1 MTITAPN
8 IDRTYRQSVARQGA
22 MLFSGYALAQA
33 MSFAR
38 NALIGH
44 GLAKGDFGIAA
55 TITLLLQVVETL
67 SDLGSD
73 RLIVQ
78 DRDGD
83 TPRFMAASHSVLLA
97 RGVLLTVLLLAVA
110 PVIARFFAIE
120 NAVWGFQLAALTP
133 LIKGFMHLDC
143 RRAQR
148 LLDNR
153 PQLIVEVLPQAVAL
167 ALTLPALAL
176 AHDYAVVVWLSLAQ
190 AAASVAISHLL
201 ARTPYRL
208 GFDRAILERQISFG
222 WPILVSALPLI
233 AVYQGDRMIIGR
245 TAGMEPF
252 AAYTAAFMVTM
263 VPGLIAA
270 KVGHALMLPM
280 FADLIR
286 QGRRLRSRFTFMM
299 EATTLAAALYLALFL
314 IAGATLLPL
323 CFGANYIGLG
333 NVSAWLAAMW
343 AARMMQAVAGMALM
357 ASGSTRP
364 FIVAGVI
371 RALALPVAAWYA
383 THGANIATIAAI
395 GAAAEVCS
403 LAYVALRLEWLE
415 TGLGAIF
422 ASRALFVLPVAL
434 AAVLVRGVVS
444 GGVAVTAVTCTV
456 VLLAVSAIGLTLMPA
471 LRAQLRHSFKAAAVP
486 CAA

>member
-1 MTITAPN
+1 MGAPG
-8 IDRTYRQSVARQGA
+8 IDGTYRQNVARQGA
-22 MLFSGYALAQA
+22 LLFSGYALAQA

-55 TITLLLQVVETL
+55 TITLILQVVETL

-83 TPRFMAASHSVLLA
+83 SPRFMATSHSVLLA
-97 RGVLLTVLLLAVA
+97 RGVLLTIILLASA
-110 PVIARFFAIE
+110 PVMARFFAIE
-120 NAVWGFQLAALTP
+120 NAAWAFQLAALTP

-153 PQLIVEVLPQAVAL
+153 PQLIVEVLPQAIAL
-167 ALTLPALAL
+167 ALTLPAIAM
-176 AHDYAVVVWLSLAQ
+176 AHDYATVVWLSLAQ
-190 AAASVAISHLL
+190 AAATVVISHML
-201 ARTPYRL
+201 AKPPYRL
-208 GFDRAILERQISFG
+208 GFDIAILERQISFG

-245 TAGMEPF
+245 TAGMEQL

-299 EATTLAAALYLALFL
+299 EATTLAAAVYLALFL
-314 IAGATLLPL
+314 IAGDTLLPL
-323 CFGANYIGLG
+323 CFGHNYTGLG
-333 NVSAWLAAMW
+333 KVSAWLAAMW

-364 FIVAGVI
+364 FIAAGVI
-371 RALALPVAAWYA
+371 RALALPVTAWVA
-383 THGANIATIAAI
+383 MHGANIATIAAV
-395 GAAAEVCS
+395 GATAEVCS

-415 TGLGAIF
+415 TGLGTIF

-434 AAVLVRGVVS
+434 AAELVRGVIG
-444 GGVAVTAVTCTV
+444 GGVAVTAFSCAA

-471 LRAQLRHSFKAAAVP
+471 LRAQLRHSFATAPVSIAA
-486 CAA
+486 

>member
-1 MTITAPN
+1 MTMSAIA
-8 IDRTYRQSVARQGA
+8 IAKTYRQNVARQGA
-22 MLFSGYALAQA
+22 LLFSGYALAQA
-33 MSFAR
+33 MSFGR

-55 TITLLLQVVETL
+55 TITLILQVVETL

-83 TPRFMAASHSVLLA
+83 TPRFMATSHSVLLA
-97 RGVLLTVLLLAVA
+97 RGAVLTALLLALA
-110 PVIARFFAIE
+110 PVVATFFAIE
-120 NAVWGFQLAALTP
+120 SAMWAFQLAALTP

-153 PQLIVEVLPQAVAL
+153 PQLLVEVLPQAVTL
-167 ALTLPALAL
+167 ALTLPAIAMS
-176 AHDYAVVVWLSLAQ
+176 HDYASVVWLSLVQ
-190 AAASVAISHLL
+190 AFATVAISHVL
-201 ARTPYRL
+201 AKTPYQL
-208 GFDRAILERQISFG
+208 GLDKPVLARQISFG

-245 TAGMEPF
+245 TAGMEQL
-252 AAYTAAFMVTM
+252 ASYTAAFMVTM

-286 QGRRLRSRFTFMM
+286 QGRHLRSRFTFMV
-299 EATTLAAALYLALFL
+299 EATTLAAALYMALFL
-314 IAGATLLPL
+314 VAGEFLLPL
-323 CFGANYIGLG
+323 CFGPNYAGLG
-333 NVSAWLAAMW
+333 SVTGWLAAMW
-343 AARMMQAVAGMALM
+343 AARMIQAVAGMALM

-364 FIVAGVI
+364 FMVAGVI

-383 THGANIATIAAI
+383 VRGAPIATIAAI

-403 LAYVALRLEWLE
+403 LAYVAFRLERLE
-415 TGLGAIF
+415 PRLGIIL
-422 ASRALFVLPVAL
+422 ASRALFLIPVAL
-434 AAVLVRGVVS
+434 AAELVRGANT
-444 GGVAVTAVTCTV
+444 GGLALTAFICAA

-471 LRAQLRHSFKAAAVP
+471 LRAQVRHSFKTNAGPLAA
-486 CAA
+486 